1 MDVMIQEISAEVSVT
16 DAEALLNPRI
26 MALIVAQVKKALQEE
41 QRLNDQ
47 RKTDTSSD
55 VRGRR

>member
-26 MALIVAQVKKALQEE
+26 MALIVAQVKKALQDEHRLHA
-41 QRLNDQ
+41 QRDA
-47 RKTDTSSD
+47 DTSPD